1 MLTLLSKAIVSVS
14 TKLSVAAVL
23 GLAALPLLPQDATS
37 RMAAVTPQS
46 PAAPIEVIP
55 AKPVPLTEDAPADPA
70 FQLAARRSR
79 PKPEPPPETKAPEP
93 PPARKTSAITPA
105 PQQTEAAAQPAP
117 ETKPKASEPADKD
130 KTESAQ
136 KKSASAAAPEPV
148 RTPIPPADAKPEAAQ
163 AEPPK
168 PPEVWSEA
176 EIIAGLRECVKLLA
190 PIAAEVEIAQPVR
203 HEACGTPAPVLLRRI
218 GTGAHKVEV
227 SPPAVLNCAM
237 VVGLH
242 AWVEKT
248 LQPAAREALGTPI
261 VRLRNASGY
270 VCRARNGHPL
280 GTDRLSEHALANA
293 IDIAGFITADGRTI
307 DVARSWGPTARD
319 RHDAD
324 KIAATQAKD
333 TKTGPA
339 KKDTAKP
346 KPVQAR
352 PVNKKISAIAH
363 RLSEEPSEA
372 KKQDAKALRKTAAV
386 QRHGKATS
394 DVSADPKAIPVT
406 GGPER
411 EDAKMRAEGAFLHRL
426 HKGACG
432 VFGTV
437 LGPEANEAHRDHFH
451 FDLAS
456 RRRSALCQ

>member
-1 MLTLLSKAIVSVS
+1 MFRTIREPVEYSRESMSQAARVLTLLSKAIVSVS
-14 TKLSVAAVL
+14 TRLSVAAVL

-37 RMAAVTPQS
+37 RMAAAIPE
-46 PAAPIEVIP
+46 AAAVPIEIVH
-55 AKPVPLTEDAPADPA
+55 AKPVPLAEDAAADPA

-79 PKPEPPPETKAPEP
+79 PKPETKAPEP
-93 PPARKTSAITPA
+93 PPAHKTSAISPA
-105 PQQTEAAAQPAP
+105 PVQPEAA
-117 ETKPKASEPADKD
+117 EKD
-130 KTESAQ
+130 
-136 KKSASAAAPEPV
+136 KKSASAATPHPEKPP
-148 RTPIPPADAKPEAAQ
+148 TPPPDAKPEAAP
-163 AEPPK
+163 AEPAK
-168 PPEVWSEA
+168 PQVWSEA

-190 PIAAEVEIAQPVR
+190 PIAAEVEISQPVR
-203 HEACGTPAPVLLRRI
+203 HEVCGTPAPVLLKRI
-218 GTGAHKVEV
+218 GSGAATVEV
-227 SPPAVLNCAM
+227 SPPAVLNCGM
-237 VVGLH
+237 VASLH

-248 LQPAAREALGTPI
+248 LQPTAREALGTSI
-261 VRLRNASGY
+261 TRLRNASGY

-293 IDIAGFITADGRTI
+293 IDIAGFVTADGRTI

-319 RHDAD
+319 
-324 KIAATQAKD
+324 KVAAAQAKA
-333 TKTGPA
+333 TKTEPA
-339 KKDTAKP
+339 KKDAGKP
-346 KPVQAR
+346 EPTEAR
-352 PVNKKISAIAH
+352 LVNKKISAIAH
-363 RLSEEPSEA
+363 RLHEEPPGTR
-372 KKQDAKALRKTAAV
+372 KQDARSARKTAAV
-386 QRHGKATS
+386 QRQGKGMS

-411 EDAKMRAEGAFLHRL
+411 EDAKKSAEAAFLHRL